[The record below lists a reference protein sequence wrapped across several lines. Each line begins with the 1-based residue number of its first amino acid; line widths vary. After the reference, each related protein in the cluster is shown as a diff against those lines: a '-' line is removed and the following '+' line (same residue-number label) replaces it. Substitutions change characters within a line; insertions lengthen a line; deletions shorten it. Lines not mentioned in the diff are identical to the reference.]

1 MNSVLQQIYRLKR
14 ESLSQVRKVLKFLR
28 EVSCCRGAGRTL
40 SLPRSVRMLAV
51 DAACC
56 MAF

>member
-28 EVSCCRGAGRTL
+28 EVSCCRG
-40 SLPRSVRMLAV
+40 LAELCPYP
-51 DAACC
+51 DL
-56 MAF
+56 